1 MPASSL
7 VSSRRSR
14 SIYPAHE
21 LRPRDRIVLRFRVP
35 QIFQKLE
42 CQNCEKT
49 IKIHRA
55 INIPPSSYHERIFF
69 LLSAIFFFFFFL
81 FSSLQ
86 SLLSESRDDH
96 QRAIRNAS
104 FRNNL
109 FRDNHFTNKHTATGS
124 VTETIIYRQYAN
136 SYLLRHNPQQPIS
149 LCPLP
154 CYRRCIRAGTND
166 EDARNDEVYNRNF
179 RRRYLHRRPDLERS
193 EVEKKSDDRST
204 VADYPCAGH
213 GSGTSDRSIDRWSV
227 SLPLFH
233 LHQLESEFDLGR
245 KCADRFVH
253 DLARHTT

>member
-55 INIPPSSYHERIFF
+55 INIPPPQLSRTDLFS
-69 LLSAIFFFFFFL
+69 LLGHFFFFFL

-86 SLLSESRDDH
+86 SLVSESRDDH
-96 QRAIRNAS
+96 QRAIWNAL
-104 FRNNL
+104 FPNNL

-154 CYRRCIRAGTND
+154 CYRRCIRGGTND
-166 EDARNDEVYNRNF
+166 EDAR
-179 RRRYLHRRPDLERS
+179 RRGLQSKLSPPIFASKAWSRTISRRGE
-193 EVEKKSDDRST
+193 KSDGRST

-213 GSGTSDRSIDRWSV
+213 GSGTSDRSIDR
-227 SLPLFH
+227 
-233 LHQLESEFDLGR
+233 
-245 KCADRFVH
+245 
-253 DLARHTT
+253 